1 MVGGDVGGRRIGRK
15 KRRLQWSSDRHPRH
29 HLGGDA
35 RRAILLPSRCL
46 LLLLFFPRVASS
58 LPPLSPPVTSTAA
71 PSSPPRRRRRPLPG
85 EASGAARP
93 ALPSPSLSRAFWA
106 QKSLNRS
113 QRTPSPPNSES
124 PPKANWGIASNNC
137 YSRMIIAS
145 AALTSDRRMSNA
157 CDRMLAAVIPSPT
170 AQPHAGHKGRDV
182 CVLGCA
188 SPCPCPHL
196 ADATAMNAT

>member
-1 MVGGDVGGRRIGRK
+1 M
-15 KRRLQWSSDRHPRH
+15 PT
-29 HLGGDA
+29 
-35 RRAILLPSRCL
+35 P
-46 LLLLFFPRVASS
+46 
-58 LPPLSPPVTSTAA
+58 STATRRPSTVTRFA
-71 PSSPPRRRRRPLPG
+71 LCLSSPPSTPLPTPVAAAHADADAAAAVIGRPKG
-85 EASGAARP
+85 EGREWEERS
-93 ALPSPSLSRAFWA
+93 
-106 QKSLNRS
+106 RS

-182 CVLGCA
+182 CVLGYA

-196 ADATAMNAT
+196 AGATAMNAT